1 MAYLDKLRVTFRS
14 ATGRR
19 ANLELL
25 VAPATTQG
33 QITALLAALA
43 GVSRGAI
50 AHATREV
57 SVAAVNAAVGT
68 SGPYET
74 HRDVLCLRL
83 GHGDGTM
90 SEPKIPCVLET
101 VLLEDGSARRSDGCR
116 RRRGN
121 GIPGCGLATGLAR
134 LHPKLVTRMP
144 QGAGA
149 TGAPL
154 YQRRT
159 GWMRHGS

>member
-19 ANLELL
+19 AYLELL
-25 VAPATTQG
+25 VPPATTQG

-57 SVAAVNAAVGT
+57 SVAAINPAVGT

-83 GHGDGTM
+83 GHADGTM
-90 SEPKIPCVLET
+90 SEPKIPCINET
-101 VLLEDGSARRSDGCR
+101 MLLEDGSSLDWTKAAVVALVDAMKAAVVGETESLVVDLRQGW
-116 RRRGN
+116 RGY
-121 GIPGCGLATGLAR
+121 IRA
-134 LHPKLVTRMP
+134 
-144 QGAGA
+144 
-149 TGAPL
+149 
-154 YQRRT
+154 
-159 GWMRHGS
+159 W

>member
-101 VLLEDGSARRSDGCR
+101 VLLEDGSSLDWTAPAVVALVEAMAAAVVGETESPVVDLRQGW
-116 RRRGN
+116 RGYIRN
-121 GIPGCGLATGLAR
+121 
-134 LHPKLVTRMP
+134 
-144 QGAGA
+144 
-149 TGAPL
+149 
-154 YQRRT
+154 
-159 GWMRHGS
+159 W